1 MNWLLKRLG
10 YRDREYR
17 GNGFHVGI
25 KPIMREAVRL
35 NYTRDRTKLYLDG
48 ELIGQKWEGI
58 SVHIPPEIDTAL
70 LPEIVRD
77 LQTAFEKMG
86 YGYVIAR
93 KIGAEIVEEG
103 ERQEAAAEL
112 WNMGYEVEVLA
123 DGKIRLRRREGAPH
137 QDREALQQSTP
148 RMMSLIHAV
157 HGKRTRHEI
166 LAKSEGF

>member
-10 YRDREYR
+10 YRDRDYR
-17 GNGFHVGI
+17 ADGFHVRI
-25 KPIMREAVRL
+25 KPIMREAVRV

-48 ELIGQKWEGI
+48 ELIGEKWEGI
-58 SVHIPPEIDTAL
+58 SVHIPPEVDAVL
-70 LPEIVRD
+70 LPQIVHD
-77 LQTAFEKMG
+77 LETAMR
-86 YGYVIAR
+86 YSYVIAR
-93 KIGAEIVEEG
+93 KIGAEIVDEG

-112 WNMGYEVEVLA
+112 WNMRYEVEVLA
-123 DGKIRLRRREGAPH
+123 DGKIRLRRREGAPR
-137 QDREALQQSTP
+137 QDRETLQETTP